1 MAAGLPVIAYD
12 CIAGPSEMM
21 IDGVNGYLIPL
32 FDDVMFKEKLLQL
45 MEDEDLR
52 NTMGQKATETIKIF
66 DVEIIGEKFYQF
78 IFNNI

>member
-1 MAAGLPVIAYD
+1 
-12 CIAGPSEMM
+12 
-21 IDGVNGYLIPL
+21 
-32 FDDVMFKEKLLQL
+32 

-52 NTMGQKATETIKIF
+52 NTMGQKTTETIKIF

>member
-1 MAAGLPVIAYD
+1 
-12 CIAGPSEMM
+12 
-21 IDGVNGYLIPL
+21 
-32 FDDVMFKEKLLQL
+32 

-52 NTMGQKATETIKIF
+52 NTMGRKASETIKMF